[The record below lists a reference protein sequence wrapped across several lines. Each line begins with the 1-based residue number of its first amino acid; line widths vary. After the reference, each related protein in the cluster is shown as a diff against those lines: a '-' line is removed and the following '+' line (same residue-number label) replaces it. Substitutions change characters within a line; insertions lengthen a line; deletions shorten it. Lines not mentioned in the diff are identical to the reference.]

1 MISFIDF
8 LYGGC
13 CCCCCCLGHSLF
25 FALLL
30 SLFPGDFCFSLLYT
44 LHAFPSIS
52 SSFCFPYVLFAFQFN
67 FVFLTVVIALLPWDS
82 FPLFASYTLST
93 CILTLVSLS
102 SLYSACISI
111 HLSSFS
117 FYIPSHSRSIA
128 RYCLG
133 ADYLCTPYTGTYF
146 KVNTEKHNG
155 RTHKCVGTYSCR
167 DIEKWG

>member
-1 MISFIDF
+1 MSFVVLCVSFLFVWVVNCSLVISFIDF
-8 LYGGC
+8 LNGGWCCCC

-30 SLFPGDFCFSLLYT
+30 SLFPGDFFFSLLYI

-52 SSFCFPYVLFAFQFN
+52 PSFWLSYVLFASQFN
-67 FVFLTVVIALLPWDS
+67 FVFLQVVITLLPWDS

-93 CILTLVSLS
+93 CILILVSLS

-117 FYIPSHSRSIA
+117 FYILVIV
-128 RYCLG
+128 LG
-133 ADYLCTPYTGTYF
+133 QTI
-146 KVNTEKHNG
+146 
-155 RTHKCVGTYSCR
+155 CVLHTQVHTS
-167 DIEKWG
+167 K